1 MTEFY
6 RESEYI
12 TLLHPVIRQG
22 SAWPLMRQSEEL
34 MAAVGRV
41 EGSMSGSVNRA
52 ARHVHLE
59 EALLSRE
66 AGMTL
71 SDTAAPRPARS
82 GCVAC
87 DAGARSWE
95 FIVPSEYVGN
105 PTVALAVEPYSLTLR
120 QLLRRL
126 VEFSSGER
134 EAVTPQVAMLTA
146 DALLILLR
154 WPFVRIFS
162 DADNLRLGLID
173 QHAAI
178 TAYPMYAFFGFQH
191 VVPIGAG
198 RVGFDTSPKLKEDRE
213 PELWTLLLLAQAN
226 RGQGC
231 GLTRNIRRRFSS
243 WVMRKRFP
251 LDPLDWTLDQIET
264 ARLHWGE

>member
-1 MTEFY
+1 MTIY
-6 RESEYI
+6 CGDNNYVK
-12 TLLHPVIRQG
+12 LLRPAIQQG
-22 SAWPLMRQSEEL
+22 AAWPLKEQSEGL
-34 MAAVGRV
+34 RAVVGRV
-41 EGSMSGSVNRA
+41 DSGMCNSVNGA
-52 ARHVHLE
+52 TGGLHLE
-59 EALLSRE
+59 DALLSRE
-66 AGMTL
+66 AGLTL

-120 QLLRRL
+120 QMLRRL

-146 DALLILLR
+146 EALLILLR